1 MTNRILLLA
10 ASFLVALSGCGS
22 DRGITFSEPNGST
35 VWTSEELFHAVDWS
49 DEEGHMTLGEGSLL
63 LLYKGDKAVKA
74 MEIWAPESG
83 EGLVVM
89 YPQGIAEGS
98 DYRLWFQD
106 EEKREGYSD
115 FFTITR

>member
-1 MTNRILLLA
+1 MNRMLPVIGCL
-10 ASFLVALSGCGS
+10 LVALSGCGS

-35 VWTSEELFHAVDWS
+35 VWTSEELFYAVDWS
-49 DEEGHMTLGEGSLL
+49 DEDGRMTLGDGSLL
-63 LLYKGDKAVKA
+63 LLYKGDKAMKP
-74 MEIWAPESG
+74 MEVWAPESG

-89 YPQGIAEGS
+89 YPQGVPEGS

-115 FFTITR
+115 FFTIKR